1 MNGSI
6 ASEDQGSVQASG
18 NLGTLLKGN
27 VGGYATKR
35 FDGAGQNVRMK
46 QRGSDHG
53 GSNENNLLL
62 GRNAISSP
70 KQVCQ
75 AAPK

>member
-1 MNGSI
+1 MNSSI

-18 NLGTLLKGN
+18 NLGTLLNGN
-27 VGGYATKR
+27 AGGYATKR
-35 FDGAGQNVRMK
+35 FDGAGRNVRMK

-62 GRNAISSP
+62 GGKAETSLSSGS
-70 KQVCQ
+70 
-75 AAPK
+75 